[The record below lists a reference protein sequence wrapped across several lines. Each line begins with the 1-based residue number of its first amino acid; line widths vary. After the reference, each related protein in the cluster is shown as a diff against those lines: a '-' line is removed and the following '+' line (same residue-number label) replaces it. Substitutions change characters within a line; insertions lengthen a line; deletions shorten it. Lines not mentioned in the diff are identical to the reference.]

1 MSKDGMLFQT
11 LRTVEAKLTLEAI
24 RRFQPFDG
32 RVDGKLAL
40 RFRNESNHDFAHQS
54 EGASER
60 KMPWSPFVGNHIAQ
74 MIIEYV
80 DDLIV
85 RNGMI
90 VRSSYVASVS
100 SASQFHSLPV
110 KRRTKDICRRN
121 LVVEIPSEVSRF
133 RAGPRSLL
141 DIFPT
146 CQHSEIEMIKI
157 H

>member
-1 MSKDGMLFQT
+1 MLFQT
-11 LRTVEAKLTLEAI
+11 LRTGRVKLTLEAV
-24 RRFQPFDG
+24 RRLQPFDG

-54 EGASER
+54 EGTSER
-60 KMPWSPFVGNHIAQ
+60 KMPWGPFVGNHITQ
-74 MIIEYV
+74 MIIQYV

-85 RNGMI
+85 RDGI
-90 VRSSYVASVS
+90 ILRPSCVASVS

-110 KRRTKDICRRN
+110 KGRTKDICRRN

-133 RAGPRSLL
+133 RAGPRTLL

-146 CQHSEIEMIKI
+146 CQHSAIEMTKN